1 LNAYYIYHFFLLFL
15 FLYKYR
21 LTYWFLRIILL
32 YKIYIDILVT
42 KMTGWV
48 TYSSGRDS
56 ETKLLLTQLWN
67 PLQHDFLI
75 WLIKVDSYS
84 SHGCADYLFITLYF
98 IFLHLSM
105 LPPLKYYKSKKFIES
120 YDITWWL
127 YYA

>member
-1 LNAYYIYHFFLLFL
+1 MNAYYIYHFFLLFL

-105 LPPLKYYKSKKFIES
+105 LPPLKSYKSKKFIES